1 MKCTLTHPPAD
12 EIYRKGDIS
21 VFEVDGIT
29 NKTYCQ
35 NLCLLAKMF
44 LNKKTLFYDVE
55 SFLFYILTKNDKKGC
70 HLVGYFSKVCYI
82 LHLLESTC
90 DQMKLIQ
97 NYVQVLCIIFCCIL
111 SN

>member
-1 MKCTLTHPPAD
+1 MLLFLFQMKCTLTHPPAD

-70 HLVGYFSKVCYI
+70 HLVGYFSKVCY
-82 LHLLESTC
+82 LFTVFG
-90 DQMKLIQ
+90 
-97 NYVQVLCIIFCCIL
+97 N
-111 SN
+111 

>member
-1 MKCTLTHPPAD
+1 MKCTLTHPPSD

-70 HLVGYFSKVCYI
+70 HLVGYFSKVFYL
-82 LHLLESTC
+82 LHLLETTIKYGKR
-90 DQMKLIQ
+90 KLIQ
-97 NYVQVLCIIFCCIL
+97 NYM
-111 SN
+111 